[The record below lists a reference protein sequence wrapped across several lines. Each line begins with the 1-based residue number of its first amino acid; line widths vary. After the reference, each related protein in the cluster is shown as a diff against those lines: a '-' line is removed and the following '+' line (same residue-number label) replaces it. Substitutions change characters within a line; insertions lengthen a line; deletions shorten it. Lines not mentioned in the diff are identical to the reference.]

1 MNLILLRVASALT
14 AMAIGALIGWIAGSL
29 LRWPHLGAMV
39 GASLTLTVVALRDAG
54 KGRQLRAWLRGA
66 QEQPAPRD
74 TGFWG
79 ELGYR
84 VERALRMRERETEQ
98 EQTRLRQFLSAIE
111 ASPNGV
117 MMLDA
122 NEQIAWCNSQAA
134 DHFGIDPERDRLQ
147 RVTNLVRS
155 PAFVAHLQSGSHAE
169 PVTFTSPRGRGSLSV
184 LVRPYGEGMKLV
196 LSQDITERERTDAM
210 RRDFVA
216 NVSHEIRTPLTV
228 LSGFVET
235 LATVPLT
242 ASERPRVLSLMRQQT
257 DRIQAL
263 VDDLL
268 TLAQLEGGPLP
279 AADRWVEIDA
289 GLQTVLADA
298 QALSGGHH
306 VISLEAQAGCQVAGI
321 ETELVS
327 AMGNLVSNA
336 VRYTP
341 DGGSIQI
348 HWRVREGDG
357 CAEFEVRDSGIG
369 IDRDHLPRLTERFY
383 RVDGSRSRDTGGTG
397 LGLAIVKH
405 VVQRHGGELDIQSEP
420 GKGSSFKLVFP
431 AARVRTGVPGAGVLP
446 AAATASAQAA

>member
-1 MNLILLRVASALT
+1 MNLILLRVASALM
-14 AMAIGALIGWIAGSL
+14 AMAIGAGLGWVVGNL
-29 LRWPHLGAMV
+29 VHWPQLGAMG
-39 GASLTLTVVALRDAG
+39 GAALSVALVTLRDAG
-54 KGRQLRAWLRGA
+54 RGRRLRAWLRGA
-66 QEQPAPRD
+66 QDQPAPRD

-84 VERALRMRERETEQ
+84 AERSLRLRERETAQ
-98 EQTRLRQFLSAIE
+98 EQMRLRQFLSAIE

-122 NEQIAWCNSQAA
+122 NEQITWCNSQAA
-134 DHFGIDPERDRLQ
+134 DHFGIDPVRDRLQ
-147 RVTNLVRS
+147 RVTNLVRT
-155 PAFVAHLQSGSHAE
+155 PTFVAHLQAGNLDE
-169 PVTFTSPRGRGSLSV
+169 PVVFASPRGRAMLSV
-184 LVRPYGEGMKLV
+184 LVRPYGEGMRLV

-228 LSGFVET
+228 LAGFVET

-242 ASERPRVLSLMRQQT
+242 AAERPRVLSLMRQQT

-279 AADRWVEIDA
+279 AADRWLAID
-289 GLQTVLADA
+289 GTLQTVLADA
-298 QALSGGHH
+298 QALSSSHH
-306 VISLEAQAGCQVAGI
+306 RITLEAQAGCQVAGVDA
-321 ETELVS
+321 ELCS

-341 DGGSIQI
+341 EGGTIEI
-348 HWRVREGDG
+348 RWRVRDSDG

-369 IDRDHLPRLTERFY
+369 IDKEHLPRLTERFY

-405 VVQRHGGELDIQSEP
+405 VAQRHGGELDIQSEP
-420 GKGSSFKLVFP
+420 GKGSSFKLVLP
-431 AARVRTGVPGAGVLP
+431 AARVRVDAER
-446 AAATASAQAA
+446 AAKISLATEASV